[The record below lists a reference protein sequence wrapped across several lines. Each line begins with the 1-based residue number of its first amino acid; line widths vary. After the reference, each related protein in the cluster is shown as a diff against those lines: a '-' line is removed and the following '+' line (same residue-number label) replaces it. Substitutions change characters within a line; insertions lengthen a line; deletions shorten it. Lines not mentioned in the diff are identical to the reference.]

1 VRVAFTRNEE
11 ARGASVRTESHLCCQ
26 RAASRSRRRVAGT
39 VPQVSQPVPNAA
51 LKRYNMH
58 CMPCTGHFY
67 CVDGTIGG
75 VRACPPNRPYVLS
88 GASSAQE
95 QCLCDSGYAFTRD
108 MQFEVRSD
116 RLSQYRLAPTTV
128 PKLGRLDAML
138 LNASDEA
145 ELDSSC
151 SQCAAN
157 RICTPLYTSK
167 QHVIQCPRNTM
178 LSTLYSAV
186 GEDNANYYT
195 VKQAC
200 VCVPGYYASE
210 ISTEVRQYLSLSLQL
225 VFIGIS
231 PFILIN
237 ELNTETGL
245 CLFVGG
251 GALKGPFTHRPSGP
265 LLGGGTP

>member
-1 VRVAFTRNEE
+1 MHKGSPLRRVGKVRVAFTRNEE

-231 PFILIN
+231 PFIL
-237 ELNTETGL
+237 
-245 CLFVGG
+245 
-251 GALKGPFTHRPSGP
+251 R
-265 LLGGGTP
+265 